1 MAEYTCC
8 SSIAFER
15 PDDNTFTAT
24 CQHCSH
30 MLPSRPG
37 GVPFV
42 TLCVQGVEAVEHPV
56 SHPLSVAGNDGVE
69 VTFPPMHFDGDALQG
84 LVDTTVQCLRDSPS
98 GRGEEDSR

>member
-1 MAEYTCC
+1 M
-8 SSIAFER
+8 
-15 PDDNTFTAT
+15 
-24 CQHCSH
+24 
-30 MLPSRPG
+30 
-37 GVPFV
+37 

-84 LVDTTVQCLRDSPS
+84 LVDRTVQCLRDSPS